1 MWNQLLKF
9 NFKLLTLDFHSAVR
23 IPNSAME
30 RVYDGMIDL
39 PNGKFDYKN
48 FISLNFMEERKNSV
62 YRKEDIKQLESDF
75 SFATPKR
82 SRSVGDITHPLDQV
96 DTPSLCRLF
105 ESDTHACSR
114 RKGDK
119 HFETKS
125 FPFTSDQ
132 V

>member
-1 MWNQLLKF
+1 
-9 NFKLLTLDFHSAVR
+9 
-23 IPNSAME
+23 
-30 RVYDGMIDL
+30 
-39 PNGKFDYKN
+39 
-48 FISLNFMEERKNSV
+48 MEERKNSA

-75 SFATPKR
+75 YFAMLKR
-82 SRSVGDITHPLDQV
+82 SRSVRDITHPLDQV
-96 DTPSLCRLF
+96 DTSPLCRLF
-105 ESDTHACSR
+105 ESDTHAGSR